1 MDDIGSKT
9 ISYNPEPSDYQHQL
23 REKRRL
29 ERLRGDD
36 GGLSPSYSPN
46 PSAHVP
52 GFRIGEL
59 KKNNVYNSSSDI
71 DGSDGGKGGGNGGKG
86 SGKGGNG
93 DGDGKAGG
101 NGVKGPWYLDGVFW
115 KRASVVISIIFSI
128 ASLILGAFASLR
140 PGDKE
145 HLRGLSLSSSISPIT
160 PTSSS
165 SSSSSLTLILTSPPL
180 TQFVNIVL
188 ILLSRPNNH
197 LPGNQQRLNRPL
209 GTHVSGLAKA
219 ENPREEVR
227 GDVESDWAC
236 A

>member
-9 ISYNPEPSDYQHQL
+9 ISYNPSPSDYQHQL

-46 PSAHVP
+46 PSSHVP

-71 DGSDGGKGGGNGGKG
+71 DGSDGGKGTGNGNGGKG

-93 DGDGKAGG
+93 DGKAGG
-101 NGVKGPWYLDGVFW
+101 DGVNGPWYLDGVFW

-145 HLRGLSLSSSISPIT
+145 HLRGMLTSSSISPI
-160 PTSSS
+160 
-165 SSSSSLTLILTSPPL
+165 SLYFSPSFTLILILTLNPHPHPPI
-180 TQFVNIVL
+180 F
-188 ILLSRPNNH
+188 
-197 LPGNQQRLNRPL
+197 
-209 GTHVSGLAKA
+209 
-219 ENPREEVR
+219 NPVY
-227 GDVESDWAC
+227 
-236 A
+236 